1 VKVPYFDMHRGVAP
15 LLPEIEARWRA
26 LTSQTAFVGGREVET
41 FEQNFGAYLGAAGC
55 VGVANGTDALVLA
68 LRALGV
74 RHGSEVLVPAYTF
87 IATASAVVLA
97 GGRPVL
103 VDVEPE
109 SLNIDPR
116 SAQESV
122 TERTVGVIGVH
133 LYGRP
138 YDLAAIDEICRSAGI
153 WMVEDAA
160 QAQGAS
166 WQQAR
171 VGTFGSLA
179 TWSFYPSKNLGCFGD
194 GGAVTGND
202 TGLLD
207 LVRRLANHGRT
218 EHYDHSEV
226 GTNSRL
232 DALQAAVLNTRLK
245 ELETDNQ
252 RRRSIATRY
261 LAGLSGV
268 GDLEFLKDL
277 PETESVY
284 HQMTVMSLKRDDL
297 RAHLRQR
304 GIGTGV
310 HYPSPLHRQPALAPY
325 TEGLSFPVAEKA
337 ARTVLCLPMFP
348 QLTDAEIDTVIA
360 AIEEF
365 F

>member
-1 VKVPYFDMHRGVAP
+1 VKVPYFDMHRGVAA
-15 LLPEIEARWRA
+15 LLPEIEARWRT

-41 FEQNFGAYLGAAGC
+41 FEQDFGRYLGGVGC

-74 RHGSEVLVPAYTF
+74 GHGSEVLVPAYTF

-97 GGRPVL
+97 GGQPVF

-109 SLNIDPR
+109 TLNIDPR
-116 SAQESV
+116 SVRANV
-122 TERTVGVIGVH
+122 TERTLGVVGVH

-138 YDLAAIDEICRSAGI
+138 FDLAAIEEICRSAGI

-166 WQQAR
+166 WRGAR
-171 VGTFGSLA
+171 AGTFGSLA
-179 TWSFYPSKNLGCFGD
+179 IWSFYPSKNLGCFGD

-202 TGLLD
+202 AALLD
-207 LVRRLANHGRT
+207 SVRRLANHGRT

-232 DALQAAVLNTRLK
+232 DAIQAAVLITRLK

-252 RRRSIATRY
+252 RRRSIAARY
-261 LAGLSGV
+261 LAGLNGV
-268 GDLEFLKDL
+268 GDLEFLRDP
-277 PETESVY
+277 PETKSVY
-284 HQMTVMSLKRDDL
+284 HQMTVMSSQRDEL
-297 RAHLRQR
+297 RAHLSQQ

-310 HYPSPLHRQPALAPY
+310 HYPSPLHRQAAMAPY
-325 TEGLSFPVAEKA
+325 AEGLSFPVAEKA

-348 QLTDAEIDTVIA
+348 QLTDAEIDTVIT